1 MTAKNLYKNDYGFDL
16 DFTLKDSDGAALDL
30 TNATAVTFKMV
41 KINGTITKVTGDCTI
56 DEPKTLGT
64 CSYTVQEGD
73 LDEVGEFNYQI
84 QITTASSLITC
95 NPQEKIN
102 VLRKF

>member
-41 KINGTITKVTGDCTI
+41 KINGTV
-56 DEPKTLGT
+56 KT
-64 CSYTVQEGD
+64 C
-73 LDEVGEFNYQI
+73 I
-84 QITTASSLITC
+84 M
-95 NPQEKIN
+95 
-102 VLRKF
+102 